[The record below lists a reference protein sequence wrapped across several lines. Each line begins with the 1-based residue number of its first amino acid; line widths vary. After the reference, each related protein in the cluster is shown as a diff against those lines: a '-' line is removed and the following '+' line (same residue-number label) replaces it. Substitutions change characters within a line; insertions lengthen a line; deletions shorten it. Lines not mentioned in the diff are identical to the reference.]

1 MIKHFLPLLAL
12 IVIAGCSTPPKPTQ
26 CTGEYK
32 RPVNRQTKADQANLG
47 IVINPASYTN
57 CAA

>member
-12 IVIAGCSTPPKPTQ
+12 IVIAGCSTPPRPPQ
-26 CTGEYK
+26 CTGDNK
-32 RPVNRQTKADQANLG
+32 RPVNPQTKVDQKKVG